1 MKLLFND
8 HTLRSFNRIALPIVV
23 AMSLSTALLPFLQ
36 SSSKQHPE
44 IETSPFYD
52 LYHLGLRFGLH
63 SDGKGGSMKKVIRDV
78 FTPVSHRLNAVYN
91 DGSRAFVAI
100 NDGVTTTF
108 VDHGSLY
115 KNLYRV
121 VSISSDS
128 AVLVAYGKKMTLR
141 LGEEGNL
148 SLKETVTAY
157 VPDENAEVSNFIIE
171 RPMIDRYT
179 KNMGEAWK
187 NITLNDVVEQGRIT
201 GFRVVK
207 ISNDTPF
214 ALLGL
219 QKGDVI
225 TSIDNKPL
233 NSYASAFAAYQAG
246 LRRFAIKIT
255 IVRNNQP
262 KDLEYEISR

>member
-8 HTLRSFNRIALPIVV
+8 HTLRSINRIALPIVV
-23 AMSLSTALLPFLQ
+23 AMSLSTAVLPFLHSTSQ
-36 SSSKQHPE
+36 QHPE
-44 IETSPFYD
+44 IDTSPFYD
-52 LYHLGLRFGLH
+52 LYHLGALFGLH
-63 SDGKGGSMKKVIRDV
+63 SDGKGHSMKKIMRDI

-91 DGSRAFVAI
+91 DGSDAFIAI
-100 NDGVTTTF
+100 NDGATSTF

-121 VSISSDS
+121 VSISSQS
-128 AVLVAYGKKMTLR
+128 AVLSAYGKKMTLH
-141 LGEEGNL
+141 LGEEGKL

-157 VPDENAEVSNFIIE
+157 VPDENAEVSSFIIS
-171 RPMIDRYT
+171 RVMIDRYT

-187 NITLNDVVEQGRIT
+187 NITLNEVVERGKTI
-201 GFRVVK
+201 GFKVVK
-207 ISNDTPF
+207 IANDTPF

-255 IVRNNQP
+255 IIRNNQP

>member
-78 FTPVSHRLNAVYN
+78 FTPVAHRLNAVYN
-91 DGSRAFVAI
+91 DGSRAFIAI

-128 AVLVAYGKKMTLR
+128 AVLVAYGKKMTAIGR
-141 LGEEGNL
+141 GGDL

-157 VPDENAEVSNFIIE
+157 VLDEKPKSNFIIE

-179 KNMGEAWK
+179 KNMGEVWK
-187 NITLNDVVEQGRIT
+187 
-201 GFRVVK
+201 
-207 ISNDTPF
+207 
-214 ALLGL
+214 
-219 QKGDVI
+219 
-225 TSIDNKPL
+225 
-233 NSYASAFAAYQAG
+233 SYPQ
-246 LRRFAIKIT
+246 
-255 IVRNNQP
+255 
-262 KDLEYEISR
+262 

>member
-8 HTLRSFNRIALPIVV
+8 HTLRSINRIALPIVV
-23 AMSLSTALLPFLQ
+23 AMSLSTAVLPFLHSTSQ
-36 SSSKQHPE
+36 QHPE
-44 IETSPFYD
+44 IDTLPFYD
-52 LYHLGLRFGLH
+52 LYHLGSLFGLH
-63 SDGKGGSMKKVIRDV
+63 IDGKGGAIKKIIRDV

-91 DGSRAFVAI
+91 DGSDAFIAI
-100 NDGVTTTF
+100 NDGKTTTF

-121 VSISSDS
+121 VGISSNS
-128 AVLVAYGKKMTLR
+128 AVLAAYGKKMTLR

-148 SLKETVTAY
+148 NLKENVTVY
-157 VPDENAEVSNFIIE
+157 VPDENVEVSNFIIG

-187 NITLNDVVEQGRIT
+187 NIILNEVLDQGKII
-201 GFRVVK
+201 GFRVVR

-233 NSYASAFAAYQAG
+233 NSHASAFAAYQAG

-255 IVRNNQP
+255 IIRNNQP